1 VDSWT
6 GFGTLLENKAEWQ
19 KTGEGLMTWI
29 MFHALRS
36 PTPYVLSNRAVTKQW
51 VPPYNVS
58 ALPRNVRAK
67 IPERFRYWTRADTTE
82 RREVRDDLVSELKK
96 KILKSKRR
104 VDRCSTR

>member
-58 ALPRNVRAK
+58 LHYRGTSVLRYLNGSGTGHVQTPPK
-67 IPERFRYWTRADTTE
+67 EER
-82 RREVRDDLVSELKK
+82 
-96 KILKSKRR
+96 
-104 VDRCSTR
+104 